1 MLIVHKITEVKNFIQ
16 DAKLHGKTIGFV
28 PTMGA
33 LHHGHIELVKKADS
47 ENDITIV
54 SIFVNPIQFNN
65 PEDLAKYPRTL
76 DSDVEKLKET
86 HCKMVFAP
94 SAEEMYPEP
103 DNTVFDFGKLDKVME
118 GQFRP
123 GHFRGV
129 AVVVKKF
136 FEIVEPDKAY
146 FGEKDYQ
153 QLAIIKKMVQMLN
166 LPVTIV
172 PCPIVRE
179 ADGLAMSSRNT
190 RLTPEAREAA
200 PTIYKSM
207 TDACDDYSWF
217 TPQGISGLVSTYIEL
232 NPELRVEYALVV
244 DTETLQP
251 IIEWNDA
258 AHAILCVA
266 VFAGEIRLIDNY
278 LIF

>member
-1 MLIVHKITEVKNFIQ
+1 MIILHKITEVKDFIKAAQ
-16 DAKLHGKTIGFV
+16 ASQKTIGFV

-33 LHHGHIELVKKADS
+33 LHQGHIELVKRADA

-76 DSDVEKLKET
+76 ESDAAKLGET
-86 HCKMVFAP
+86 GCSMIFAP
-94 SAEEMYPEP
+94 SVSEMYPEP
-103 DNTVFDFGKLDKVME
+103 DNTVFDFGNLDKVME

-153 QLAIIKKMVQMLN
+153 QLAIIKRMVQMLS
-166 LPVTIV
+166 LPVKII

-179 ADGLAMSSRNT
+179 PDGLAMSSRNM
-190 RLTPEAREAA
+190 RLTPEARLAA
-200 PTIYKSM
+200 PIIYKSM
-207 TDACDDYSWF
+207 AEACEDYSWF
-217 TPQGISGLVSTYIEL
+217 SPQGISGLVSTYIEMS
-232 NPELRVEYALVV
+232 PELRMEYAQVV

-251 IIEWNDA
+251 ITEWTDA
-258 AHAILCVA
+258 EHAILCVA

-278 LIF
+278 LIY

>member
-1 MLIVHKITEVKNFIQ
+1 MLILHKISEVKDFLSKE
-16 DAKLHGKTIGFV
+16 KLSGKSIGFV

-33 LHHGHIELVKKADS
+33 LHEGHLELVKRSVS
-47 ENDITIV
+47 ENGLTAV

-76 DSDVEKLKET
+76 ESDVEKLKPT
-86 HCKMVFAP
+86 GCDLVFAP

-103 DNTVFDFGKLDKVME
+103 DNTYFDFGNLDKVME

-129 AVVVKKF
+129 AVVVKKL
-136 FEIVEPDKAY
+136 FEIIEPDNAY

-153 QLAIIKKMVQMLN
+153 QLAIIKRMVQMLD
-166 LPVTIV
+166 LPVRIV

-179 ADGLAMSSRNT
+179 ADGLAMSSRNM

-200 PTIYKSM
+200 PAIYKSM
-207 TDACDDYSWF
+207 VDACDDYSWF

-232 NPELRVEYALVV
+232 NPELRVEYAQVV
-244 DTETLQP
+244 DTITLQP
-251 IIEWNDA
+251 LIEWNDA
-258 AHAILCVA
+258 SHAILCVA
-266 VFAGEIRLIDNY
+266 VFAGDIRLIDNL
-278 LIF
+278 LIC

>member
-1 MLIVHKITEVKNFIQ
+1 MLIVHKIAEVKNFIQ
-16 DAKLHGKTIGFV
+16 DTKLQGKTIGFV

-86 HCKMVFAP
+86 NCKVVFAP

-103 DNTVFDFGKLDKVME
+103 DTTEFDFGKLDKVME

-153 QLAIIKKMVQMLN
+153 QLAIIKKMVQMLK
-166 LPVTIV
+166 LPVQII

-179 ADGLAMSSRNT
+179 TDGLAMSSRNA
-190 RLTPEAREAA
+190 RLTPKTREAA

-207 TDACDDYSWF
+207 VDACDDYSWF

-232 NPELRVEYALVV
+232 NPELKVEYALVV
-244 DTETLQP
+244 DAETLQP
-251 IIEWNDA
+251 IIEWTDA